1 VIDLH
6 LHTTASD
13 GRSSPDELV
22 DEAAAAGLTTIA
34 VTDHDTM
41 AAVEAVEQAGR
52 RRNLTVVPGIEIT
65 AVHGG
70 RDVHVLAYFLDRSHD
85 ELAAFLADQRDDRRR
100 RFLQMLDTIER
111 LGFAVDQQRLR
122 RLAAAQSGRAL
133 ARPLLADALVRAGH
147 FASRSDAFDRLLGEG
162 RPAFVPRCGVSPR
175 DVIDLVRRAG
185 GVSSIAHPGKLGDD
199 VVVAQVV
206 EAGLP
211 ALEVHHPDHDRD
223 AERRYRKMADEAGL
237 LVTGGSDYHG
247 PGSGRTS
254 GLGRIGLPTEDFA
267 RLAASVGWTPNR
279 HG

>member
-65 AVHGG
+65 AVHDG

-100 RFLQMLDTIER
+100 RFLRMLDTIER

-162 RPAFVPRCGVSPR
+162 QPAFVPRCGVSPR

-223 AERRYRKMADEAGL
+223 AERRYRKMAEEAGL